1 MAGVRAGVCS
11 GELQLLFYCLK
22 KWEYDDLP
30 CAKFQAAYTRCVQA
44 DHDHKRAQKAS
55 MKETPVHEFTGEGA
69 TDASGKKGQPQDLSV
84 TQFNKMMK
92 LYPQPNNGQ
101 HPYRPARRL
110 ATMPYSED
118 TYNRKTWRGKAS

>member
-1 MAGVRAGVCS
+1 
-11 GELQLLFYCLK
+11 
-22 KWEYDDLP
+22 
-30 CAKFQAAYTRCVQA
+30 
-44 DHDHKRAQKAS
+44 

-69 TDASGKKGQPQDLSV
+69 ETGSGKKQQELSV

-92 LYPQPNNGQ
+92 LYPQPNNGM
-101 HPYRPARRL
+101 HPHRAARRL